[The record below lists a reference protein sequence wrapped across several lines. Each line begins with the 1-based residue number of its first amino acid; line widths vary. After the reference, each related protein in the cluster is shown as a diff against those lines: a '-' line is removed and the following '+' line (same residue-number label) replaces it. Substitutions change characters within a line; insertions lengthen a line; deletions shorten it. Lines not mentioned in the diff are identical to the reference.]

1 MMAPG
6 GDGMTGEYMVYGAVG
21 SGSLPV
27 EAALTLI
34 GAPYRLEEIV
44 TYESEAERRR
54 MAPHNPMR
62 QVPVLVTP
70 DGETLTESAA
80 ILIWLAERH
89 PEARLA
95 PAAGDPMRG
104 RFLRWMAF
112 IPAAIYS
119 MYWVRDVPSRLVG
132 DDPEAQA
139 EMDRRTRARISDC
152 WAVMESQIEPAG
164 RFLLGDEVSVLDL
177 YMAVVSRWRPL
188 RPRFHEVA
196 PRLGRVAR
204 RVDALP
210 ALHAFW
216 AARFPF
222 EGDYADAEPVP
233 GD

>member
-1 MMAPG
+1 MAR
-6 GDGMTGEYMVYGAVG
+6 EYLVYGAVG
-21 SGSLPV
+21 SGSVPV

-34 GAPYRLEEIV
+34 GAPYRVEEIV
-44 TYESEAERRR
+44 TYESEEERRR

-70 DGETLTESAA
+70 EGETITESAA

-95 PAAGDPMRG
+95 PPPGDPR
-104 RFLRWMAF
+104 RAQFLRWMCF

-119 MYWVRDVPSRLVG
+119 MYWTRDVPSRLAG
-132 DDPEAQA
+132 DDPQAQTELLA
-139 EMDRRTRARISDC
+139 RTLTRISDC
-152 WAVMESQIEPAG
+152 WAVMERQIEPAG
-164 RFLLGDEVSVLDL
+164 DFLLGDEVSVLDL

-196 PRLGRVAR
+196 PRLGQVAR

-210 ALHAFW
+210 QLADFW
-216 AARFPF
+216 ADRFAF
-222 EGDYADAEPVP
+222 EGDYAD
-233 GD
+233 

>member
-1 MMAPG
+1 MT
-6 GDGMTGEYMVYGAVG
+6 DGYLVYGALG
-21 SGSLPV
+21 SGSVPV

-34 GAPYRLEEIV
+34 GAPYRVEEIV
-44 TYESEAERRR
+44 TYESEDERRR

-70 DGETLTESAA
+70 EGETITESAA

-95 PAAGDPMRG
+95 PPPGDPRRA
-104 RFLRWMAF
+104 RFLRWMCF

-119 MYWVRDVPSRLVG
+119 IYWTRDVPSRLVG
-132 DDPEAQA
+132 DDPQAQTELLA
-139 EMDRRTRARISDC
+139 RTLERISDC
-152 WAVMESQIEPAG
+152 WAVMESQVEPVG
-164 RFLLGDEVSVLDL
+164 DFLLGDAVSVLDL

-196 PRLGRVAR
+196 PRLGQVAR

-210 ALHAFW
+210 ELKAFW
-216 AARFPF
+216 AERFPF
-222 EGDYADAEPVP
+222 EGDYAD
-233 GD
+233 

>member
-1 MMAPG
+1 
-6 GDGMTGEYMVYGAVG
+6 MTGEYLVYGAEG

-44 TYESEAERRR
+44 TYASEEERRR

-62 QVPVLVTP
+62 QAPVLVTP
-70 DGETLTESAA
+70 GGETITESAA

-95 PAAGDPMRG
+95 PPPGDPMRAQ
-104 RFLRWMAF
+104 FLRWMCF

-132 DDPEAQA
+132 DDPEAQGQ
-139 EMDRRTRARISDC
+139 MDRRTLERISEC
-152 WAVMESQIEPAG
+152 WAVMESQITPAG

-188 RPRFHEVA
+188 RARFHEVA
-196 PRLGRVAR
+196 PRLGEVAR

-210 ALHAFW
+210 GLAAFW
-216 AARFPF
+216 PRRFAF
-222 EGDYADAEPVP
+222 RGDYDDAAPFPVDA
-233 GD
+233 GR